1 MLAIDVKSLKE
12 FLADKPDDMKLLVY
26 RKDMETEGYMENVS
40 VNVRKMKA
48 VQKDTWDRFDGNEY
62 SYTAY
67 ENDKNGEE
75 TIVIG

>member
-62 SYTAY
+62 SYIAY

-75 TIVIG
+75 AIVIG